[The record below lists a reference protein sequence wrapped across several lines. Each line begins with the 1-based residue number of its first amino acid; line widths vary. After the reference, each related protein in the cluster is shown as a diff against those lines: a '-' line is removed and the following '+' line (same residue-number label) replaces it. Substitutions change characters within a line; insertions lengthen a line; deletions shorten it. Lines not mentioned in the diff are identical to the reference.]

1 MQINWFINLNESSN
15 LDPSDLFLGNKLVN
29 TKDKIV
35 VTTNYFTYI
44 IDSSTGT
51 ILYKKNFSSF
61 VKPLIIN
68 NYLFLISKND
78 LLISLNLNTGK
89 IIFSHDI
96 NKKISSFLNTKKKK
110 AEFKNIMMIN
120 NKIYIFLVNS
130 YVVVFDLKG
139 KITKIVKLPS
149 KLNSD
154 LILIKDTMIFFDFKN
169 KVSIIN

>member
-1 MQINWFINLNESSN
+1 M
-15 LDPSDLFLGNKLVN
+15 
-29 TKDKIV
+29 
-35 VTTNYFTYI
+35 
-44 IDSSTGT
+44 DSSTGT

-68 NYLFLISKND
+68 DYLFLISKND
-78 LLISLNLNTGK
+78 FLISFNLNTGK

>member
-1 MQINWFINLNESSN
+1 MESHT
-15 LDPSDLFLGNKLVN
+15 V
-29 TKDKIV
+29 I
-35 VTTNYFTYI
+35 
-44 IDSSTGT
+44 
-51 ILYKKNFSSF
+51 
-61 VKPLIIN
+61 
-68 NYLFLISKND
+68 
-78 LLISLNLNTGK
+78 
-89 IIFSHDI
+89 
-96 NKKISSFLNTKKKK
+96 LNTKKKK